1 MKIEFRKVP
10 QTKKEFTASLNSVKL
25 EGTFSKITPSLVKV
39 EAQLSGNTPI
49 QCSRCGANDALKLD
63 ETVDFLLSDGIYNQ
77 QTDDL
82 VIEITNS
89 VIDFDEIIQ
98 SEVESIQSDYN
109 YCNRCS
115 ESSDLL
121 EQEI

>member
-10 QTKKEFTASLNSVKL
+10 QTKKEFTSLFDSVKL

-39 EAQLSGNTPI
+39 EAQLLGDTNI
-49 QCSRCGANDALKLD
+49 QCSRCGVDMEKKLN
-63 ETVDFLLSDGIYNQ
+63 ERVDCLLSDGIYNQ

-82 VIEITNS
+82 IIEITNG

-98 SEVESIQSDYN
+98 SELESLQSDYN
-109 YCNRCS
+109 YCNSCS
-115 ESSDLL
+115 NASDVL